1 MWWTCFCSFFLR
13 LWHILAL
20 EIYIWWMCEILYA
33 CMRTH
38 DTDVEW
44 IFFFLLMC
52 LQFYSFEFCIINCHT
67 FDRNVY
73 SAFDSF
79 FGVLLGFV
87 INLHFCSN
95 DLDQI
100 RFHCYTKIQLI
111 CNQFKLIPK
120 GKKIN
125 DQIITVIEVNRVSC
139 SSWFYFLDCQISNK
153 SRWLLQNV
161 WMQCMFCLSLHAK
174 DNIFVWLYFHI
185 KFLSMW
191 SSNINKR
198 NLCSQLQLQ
207 L

>member
-1 MWWTCFCSFFLR
+1 MSLSTAWPV
-13 LWHILAL
+13 LAGSNVMNL
-20 EIYIWWMCEILYA
+20 LL
-33 CMRTH
+33 
-38 DTDVEW
+38 
-44 IFFFLLMC
+44 FFFLEAMTHFSFGNLYMMNVWDTLCMYAHTRHRCRMNIFFVLMC

-120 GKKIN
+120 GKKSM
-125 DQIITVIEVNRVSC
+125 T
-139 SSWFYFLDCQISNK
+139 K
-153 SRWLLQNV
+153 
-161 WMQCMFCLSLHAK
+161 LSL
-174 DNIFVWLYFHI
+174 W
-185 KFLSMW
+185 
-191 SSNINKR
+191 
-198 NLCSQLQLQ
+198 
-207 L
+207 